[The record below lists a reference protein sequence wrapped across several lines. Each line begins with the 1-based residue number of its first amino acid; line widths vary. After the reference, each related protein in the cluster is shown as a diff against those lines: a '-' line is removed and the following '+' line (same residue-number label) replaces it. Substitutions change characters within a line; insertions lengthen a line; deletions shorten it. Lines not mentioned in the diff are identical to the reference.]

1 MAAVAEL
8 RADDL
13 RARAAAVAR
22 RIAADVARSP
32 RLWGVPRGGVPAAY
46 AVASA
51 WRGGGARPA
60 VVDSAEEA
68 DAIVDDVVDSGRT
81 RALYR
86 GLFPHKPFHALVDK
100 TDPGDPL
107 RGVWIHFPWESGV
120 AREGADLVARMLS
133 YIGED
138 PTRDGLRDTPER
150 VVAAWR
156 RWFAGY
162 DADPESFL
170 ANPEDGAARA
180 GETVAHAG
188 LPVHSHCER
197 HLAPFFGVAHV
208 GYVVGRAVCGAGD
221 LTRLVDA
228 YARRVQRQ
236 QRLTDLVA
244 DAVWTGLAPAG
255 AGVVLRCR
263 HSCGEPR
270 AVVETAAWRGA
281 MARGEPRARFLGAV
295 AAAE

>member
-8 RADDL
+8 RAADL
-13 RARAAAVAR
+13 RERAAAAAR
-22 RIAADVARSP
+22 RIAADVPDSP

-51 WRGGGARPA
+51 WRGGGARPM
-60 VVDSAEEA
+60 VVDSPEEA

-86 GLFPHKPFHALVDK
+86 SRFPRKPFHALVDK

-107 RGVWIHFPWESGV
+107 RGVWVRFPWESGV

-162 DADPESFL
+162 DADPESLL
-170 ANPEDGAARA
+170 AHPEDGAARA
-180 GETVAHAG
+180 GETVAHTG
-188 LPVHSHCER
+188 IPVHSHCER

-221 LTRLVDA
+221 LARLVDA
-228 YARRVQRQ
+228 YARRVQLQ
-236 QRLTDLVA
+236 QRLTDLIA

-270 AVVETAAWRGA
+270 AVVETTAWRGA
-281 MARGEPRARFLGAV
+281 MARGDARARFLGAV
-295 AAAE
+295 AAAG